1 MRKRKLKTARDS
13 NLELCRL
20 AAPESSVLPIEL
32 IVQHETNIAKTRPS
46 DFYNNDLPNYQTQ
59 IGAITI

>member
-20 AAPESSVLPIEL
+20 AAPESSVLPTNRA
-32 IVQHETNIAKTRPS
+32 HEANIAKTRPS